1 VSPGRKRLRRAYRA
15 DVRPLLRLVGP
26 RKSTV
31 PFRLW
36 CRMVASGAIALQ
48 GDEAPRLRAA
58 ARAWCLCKWRAPRP
72 GDAMRGAPWGP
83 DVQRCVCCGSAPCD
97 GSRLGCGMRRRA
109 A

>member
-15 DVRPLLRLVGP
+15 DVRPLLRLTGP
-26 RKSTV
+26 SKSAV

-36 CRMVASGAIALQ
+36 CRLMASGAIATKTQ
-48 GDEAPRLRAA
+48 EAPTLRTA
-58 ARAWCLCKWRAPRP
+58 ARSWCLRKWPAPRP
-72 GDAMRGAPWGP
+72 AAPWGP

-97 GSRLGCGMRRRA
+97 GSRLGCGMRRHA